1 MYGRLSR
8 KKGNKSMEEKRNK
21 KNVISLIVLCVSI
34 VALTTSLTYAYFVSQ
49 VGTNEQEKITIRSG
63 DLALTFRDN
72 DETVENTER
81 TWNFGDTIEKELV
94 IENTGTRDAYAK
106 ISWDNLINTYLAES
120 LTYTLE
126 EKSDDTGAVW
136 KQVETVSTNVPR
148 SESASTQLMADHLLV
163 PAGRTYTYRVRIT
176 FEDLPDIDQTQDLN
190 AKFITKFTL
199 DQGIKK
205 LTTEEKLADLNL
217 KISETNPT
225 NFANPATT
233 DETANGLF
241 SIEDDYGTSYYYR
254 GTAPNN
260 YIKFGKSASGQDMWW
275 RIIRFNGD
283 GTVRMQYDG
292 AGTSGMNSYTRGF
305 ALTSQPWNSNYNDA
319 KYVGWMFGGANGS
332 ASTSKEQA
340 QRNETDSEIKTK
352 VEDWYKK
359 NIVDTGYGNYI
370 ADSIFCNDRSTPGES
385 ATGLSSDTGLGYGSN
400 VTAYGATARV
410 GGPWQTTVTQP
421 RFTCPQENDKFTAEA
436 ENGGNGKSTYPVG
449 LITADEIVAA
459 GSGKYGTTNSSYYLN
474 KGSWYWSFSP
484 SNMYSGDYASVFYV
498 VSNGNLNGNR
508 YVNGNGAVAPVIN
521 LKAEYLDKLQGSGTI
536 DNPYSL
542 QI

>member
-1 MYGRLSR
+1 MYDRLSR
-8 KKGNKSMEEKRNK
+8 KKGTKGMEEKRSK

-34 VALTTSLTYAYFVSQ
+34 VALTTSLTYAYFISQ

-63 DLALTFRDN
+63 DLALTFRDI
-72 DETVENTER
+72 DENIENIEG
-81 TWNFGDTIEKELV
+81 TWSLGDSIEKELV
-94 IENTGTRDAYAK
+94 IENTGTRDGYAK

-126 EKSDDTGAVW
+126 EKSDDSGAVW
-136 KQVETVSTNVPR
+136 KTVETVSANVPK
-148 SESASTQLMADHLLV
+148 SESASTQLLADHLYI
-163 PAGRTYTYRVRIT
+163 PAGHTYTYRVRIT
-176 FEDLPDIDQTQDLN
+176 FEDLPDIDQTADIN
-190 AKFITKFTL
+190 ATFITKFTL
-199 DQGIKK
+199 NESTKK
-205 LTTEEKLADLNL
+205 QTTEDKLADLNL

-225 NFANPATT
+225 NFATPATT

-241 SIEDDYGTSYYYR
+241 SMEDDYGTSYYFR

-260 YIKFGKSASGQDMWW
+260 YIKFGKNASGQDMWW

-292 AGTSGMNSYTRGF
+292 AGTSGTNSYTRGF
-305 ALTSQPWNSNYNDA
+305 ALTGQVWNSNYNDA

-332 ASTSKEQA
+332 ASTSREQA
-340 QRNETDSEIKTK
+340 QRNETDSPIKTK
-352 VEDWYKK
+352 VDEWYKK
-359 NIVDTGYGNYI
+359 NIVDTGYGNYV
-370 ADSIFCNDRSTPGES
+370 ADSIFCNDRSTPGKS
-385 ATGLSSDTGLGYGSN
+385 ATGWSSDTGLGYGSN

-421 RFTCPQENDKFTAEA
+421 RFTCPQENDKFTVEA

-459 GSGKYGTTNSSYYLN
+459 GNGKYETTNSSYYLK

-484 SNMYSGDYASVFYV
+484 SSAPSAFVFFVDSTGQLYYTIVDYS
-498 VSNGNLNGNR
+498 
-508 YVNGNGAVAPVIN
+508 GAVAPVIN
-521 LKAEYLDKLQGSGTI
+521 LKAEYLSQLRGAGTAT
-536 DNPYSL
+536 DPYRLS
-542 QI
+542 